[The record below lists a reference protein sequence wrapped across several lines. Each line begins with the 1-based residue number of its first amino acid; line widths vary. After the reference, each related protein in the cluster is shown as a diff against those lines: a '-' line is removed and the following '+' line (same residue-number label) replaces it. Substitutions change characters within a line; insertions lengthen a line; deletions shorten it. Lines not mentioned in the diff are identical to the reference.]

1 MNAVDIITKTKRK
14 ERLTK
19 KEIDWLNAYHAEVYE
34 KIAPYLSSEERNW
47 LQEATALLK
56 D

>member
-1 MNAVDIITKTKRK
+1 MAILYLATIPLP
-14 ERLTK
+14 ELMTK

-34 KIAPYLSSEERNW
+34 KIAPYLPSQEREW
-47 LQEATALLK
+47 LREATALLK